1 VSDGASS
8 RPAGPVLSAWSV
20 VSPLGSSS
28 TDFAE
33 GLRTDRP
40 AVAELD
46 PARWPGPYRRAC
58 LVPGFDAVTALGRK
72 GTRSMDRAS
81 ALAVTAVGNLLN
93 DGGARL
99 SGVDDSLGLALGTSI
114 GSVQSTVDFTR
125 DSLVNA
131 RPYLVDPARFPN
143 TVMNCA
149 AGQAAIWHRL
159 KGPNATVAGG
169 RATGLLVLRYASRLL
184 RAGHATALLGG
195 AVEEFSTARA
205 WLRWHAG
212 GRTDPDAVLGEG
224 VALWLLEHPDRAR
237 ANGRDGLATVV
248 DLEFG
253 YASTDHEVE
262 PVLVAGLRRLWERT
276 GAGPADIGLVA
287 DSGASGVDGAGE
299 RAALDGVFDG
309 RQPERLTVAHRI
321 GDTYAASAAF
331 QVAAVLARATTGPC
345 VATGPRLALVTSVEG
360 RGVVGAALLRVGR

>member
-1 VSDGASS
+1 VSDGTTISGC
-8 RPAGPVLSAWSV
+8 AGPVLTAWSAI
-20 VSPLGSSS
+20 SPLGLHGR
-28 TDFAE
+28 DFAE
-33 GLRTDRP
+33 GLRAARP
-40 AVAELD
+40 AVTELD
-46 PARWPGPYRRAC
+46 PAQWPGPYRRAC

-72 GTRSMDRAS
+72 GTRSMDRAT
-81 ALAVTAVGNLLN
+81 ALAVTAVDHLLN

-99 SGVDDSLGLALGTSI
+99 SGVDHSLGLALGTST

-212 GRTDPDAVLGEG
+212 GRDDPDAVLGEG
-224 VALWLLEHPDRAR
+224 AALWLLEHPDRAR
-237 ANGRDGLATVV
+237 AHGRAGLAEVV
-248 DLEFG
+248 GLEFG
-253 YASTDHEVE
+253 YASDDQEVE
-262 PVLVAGLRRLWERT
+262 PVLVGGLRQLWERT
-276 GAGPADIGLVA
+276 GIGPADIGLVA
-287 DSGASGVDGAGE
+287 GSGASGADGDGE
-299 RAALDGVFDG
+299 RAALDVVFGG
-309 RQPERLTVAHRI
+309 RQPERLTVAHHI

-331 QVAAVLARATTGPC
+331 QIAAVLASTTT
-345 VATGPRLALVTSVEG
+345 APRLALVTSVEG